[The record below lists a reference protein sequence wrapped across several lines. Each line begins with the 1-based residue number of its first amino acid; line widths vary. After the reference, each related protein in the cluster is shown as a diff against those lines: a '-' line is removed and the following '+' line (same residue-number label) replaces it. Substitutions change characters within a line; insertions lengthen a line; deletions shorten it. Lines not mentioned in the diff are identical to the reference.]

1 MQGQHFVL
9 VHGAQH
15 GAWCWYKMKN
25 LLEKAGHRVTAVDLM
40 SAGISAVSAD
50 HVESFDQYNQ
60 PLYDLLESLSLSE
73 KVSYYL
79 RTHTICF
86 LDHSVIWTRNL
97 ISLLSTF
104 QLMHDTK
111 RTTMYISTAIEHR
124 NTKHKR
130 LKPSENEVTIAFR

>member
-1 MQGQHFVL
+1 MQGQHYVF

-25 LLEKAGHRVTAVDLM
+25 LLEIAGHRVTAVDLM
-40 SAGISAVSAD
+40 SAGISTVNAD

-60 PLYDLLESLSLSE
+60 PLYDLIESLSLTE

-86 LDHSVIWTRNL
+86 L
-97 ISLLSTF
+97 
-104 QLMHDTK
+104 
-111 RTTMYISTAIEHR
+111 TTI
-124 NTKHKR
+124 
-130 LKPSENEVTIAFR
+130 P